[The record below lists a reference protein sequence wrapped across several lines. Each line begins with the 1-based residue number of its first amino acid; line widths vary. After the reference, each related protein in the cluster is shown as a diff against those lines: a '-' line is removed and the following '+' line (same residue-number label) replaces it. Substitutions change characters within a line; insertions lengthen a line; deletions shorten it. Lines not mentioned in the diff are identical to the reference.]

1 MSKAGLR
8 GYLGRQLGHLKKK
21 KLNIP
26 PHPTAVSFTMHVY
39 VKRSLQAC
47 VHHMTFQIGFKP
59 QYMSRGP
66 SLCGAHG
73 PVIRAIFKFVCFFSK
88 INIGALID

>member
-1 MSKAGLR
+1 MSKAGFR
-8 GYLGRQLGHLKKK
+8 GYLGRQLGHLN

-26 PHPTAVSFTMHVY
+26 PHPTAVSFTIHVY

-59 QYMSRGP
+59 RYMSQGP

-73 PVIRAIFKFVCFFSK
+73 PVIRAIFKFVCLK
-88 INIGALID
+88 NIRALID